1 MIGLLNIRDDLRN
14 GLSQY
19 LDMGTLDEIP
29 QGEFPEIDGIFVD
42 WVTKDFEDDFVKQAV
57 LVEHYVK
64 KGVPTVIFDRHLAL
78 TRKEHTWLGKF
89 NTTFLEPAICNRAE
103 FEYFPQWVSPLERN
117 WYQEND
123 RKIDLG
129 YSGILEDRTASFEK
143 YYKVYAQIFPEKKV
157 LIFSQLDRLRAK
169 IEDYRNHNLE
179 FTEKLDYSYF
189 DMGFTILIGSFSE
202 YNMGFLRLD
211 LFDIMRQGVIP
222 LCPIEHRHFG
232 SMFQSLVVKDE
243 RDVDYYVSFGD
254 KVREIIIEEVF
265 ENTMKYYPEFDIK
278 YAVDKIRHY
287 FTM

>member
-14 GLSQY
+14 GLSQH
-19 LDMGTLDEIP
+19 LDMGTLDEVL
-29 QGEFPEIDGIFVD
+29 QGEFPEVDGIFVD
-42 WVTKDFEDDFVKQAV
+42 WVTKDSEDDFVKQAV

-78 TRKEHTWLGKF
+78 TRKEYTWLGKF

-103 FEYFPQWVSPLERN
+103 FEYFPQWVSPLKGN
-117 WYQEND
+117 WYQEHD

-129 YSGILEDRTASFEK
+129 YSGILDDRTASFEK
-143 YYKVYAQIFPEKKV
+143 YYKVYAQVFPEKKV
-157 LIFSQLDRLRAK
+157 LISSQLDSLKAK
-169 IEDYRNHNLE
+169 IKDYQNHNLE
-179 FTEKLDYSYF
+179 FSNKLDYF
-189 DMGFTILIGSFSE
+189 DVSFMILIGSFSE
-202 YNMGFLRLD
+202 YNMGFLRSD
-211 LFDIMRQGVIP
+211 LFDIMRKGVIP

-232 SMFQSLVVKDE
+232 SMFRSLVVEDE
-243 RDVDYYVSFGD
+243 RDVDYLVSCGGR
-254 KVREIIIEEVF
+254 VREIIIEEVF